1 MSPDSRDVS
10 LRYVGNSS
18 SHREEI
24 PNRRVWSQVLLP
36 DVGLLNMLQE
46 GFLVVEVTSSSGSGG
61 PHGSNCVVNGELVVH
76 EDGLWLVAPRSPGVY
91 LLEQVAV
98 EGRRFSRK
106 ESIEEGEVPAVREEA
121 MDCEELMEEI
131 RCGFEGTVD
140 YPMLRVHHMIC
151 VLRSPPKE
159 RSTSPFVPSRVPEH
173 HSDRC
178 RQKRLLSD
186 SDICPKSLIQLS
198 DRCRFRTDVA
208 QSCFRRRTFLYG
220 PSDFG
225 VRSVNYTI
233 FFKLSR

>member
-1 MSPDSRDVS
+1 M
-10 LRYVGNSS
+10 
-18 SHREEI
+18 
-24 PNRRVWSQVLLP
+24 
-36 DVGLLNMLQE
+36 
-46 GFLVVEVTSSSGSGG
+46 SSGSGG

-140 YPMLRVHHMIC
+140 YPMLRIGHMIC

-159 RSTSPFVPSRVPEH
+159 ISTSPFVPSRVPEH
-173 HSDRC
+173 HWFVVGREDVVC
-178 RQKRLLSD
+178 RNGE
-186 SDICPKSLIQLS
+186 
-198 DRCRFRTDVA
+198 RFQISRVRRVSV
-208 QSCFRRRTFLYG
+208 SCFSASLYH
-220 PSDFG
+220 
-225 VRSVNYTI
+225 SVEG
-233 FFKLSR
+233 